1 MGKPVPVV
9 SGYRVEVRGRRA
21 RGRAL
26 PSGERLP
33 LPGRAAIERGLQVLR
48 RGSRLPGT
56 VLRHARPNMCC
67 AAASTP
73 SGRRIWNMTRSA
85 SRCSNASYAGA
96 ELTTGGK
103 PTTPRL
109 SRTALAARRIM
120 RGCCPRPADRLKP
133 PKGRDRVAETP
144 LRQASREPLVGLAG
158 RPLKAALRR
167 LCAYLCG
174 RAGHSSPPCARPAV
188 RSAVARWSTA
198 RNCGWEAADEARYD
212 ARGRTKCLTHQPTR
226 TSFRNQ
232 CRRASRS

>member
-1 MGKPVPVV
+1 MAKIDITKTELVWPGKYNEDGSLGEV
-9 SGYRVEVRGRRA
+9 SRVSLPFQIIETVHESRATREAKKGQTMSLFDTYEGREGDTFEAGWRNK
-21 RGRAL
+21 L
-26 PSGERLP
+26 
-33 LPGRAAIERGLQVLR
+33 
-48 RGSRLPGT
+48 
-56 VLRHARPNMCC
+56 
-67 AAASTP
+67 
-73 SGRRIWNMTRSA
+73 IWGDN
-85 SRCSNASYAGA
+85 
-96 ELTTGGK
+96 L
-103 PTTPRL
+103 L
-109 SRTALAARRIM
+109 M